1 MKILIVG
8 EGSNIARALAD
19 GFAEMYP
26 DAEWVNCYW
35 HQGLKSNYRY
45 LHEEADLAEF
55 DAATSDAVDAIVEA
69 RPDLIINAAGMV
81 TSKKC
86 FGNEVESLRANYLT
100 ALRVKQ
106 AMEELPDAKVIHLAT
121 TSSYADEEN
130 LINEDTSP
138 LLFQTAYSLT
148 KLMGEKEILK
158 LPDRQRLV
166 LRFAMVYGGAY
177 DDVSFI
183 SKLINRQIL
192 INKGGYNVLPWVQ
205 NLDLE
210 APKGPLYIADFVEAI
225 IVLYQQKHNGI
236 FVLGNPYDCIPFIDI
251 LHILEDN
258 GIYIEEIEYD
268 GDADSLGWHE
278 LDISKFIKATGL
290 TEDKWPRYSLEDG
303 IGAIQEMYEGVE
315 DANV

>member
-8 EGSNIARALAD
+8 EGSNIARSLAD

-45 LHEEADLAEF
+45 LHEDADLAEF
-55 DAATSDAVDAIVEA
+55 DAATSDAVDAIVES

-86 FGNEVESLRANYLT
+86 YGMELESLRANYLT

-121 TSSYADEEN
+121 SSSYADEDN
-130 LINEDTSP
+130 PINEDTEP
-138 LLFQTAYSLT
+138 LLFQTSYSLT

-166 LRFAMVYGGAY
+166 LRFAMVYGGLY
-177 DDVSFI
+177 DDASFI
-183 SKLINRQIL
+183 SKLVNRQVL
-192 INKGGYNVLPWVQ
+192 MERGNNVLPWIQ

-210 APKGPLYIADFVEAI
+210 SPKGPLYMPDFVEAI
-225 IVLYQQKHNGI
+225 ITLYQQKHNGV
-236 FVLGNPYDCIPFIDI
+236 FVLGNPYDCIPFVDI
-251 LHILEDN
+251 LQILEDI
-258 GIYIEEIEYD
+258 GVYIEEIDYD
-268 GDADSLGWHE
+268 KEGDSLGWHE
-278 LDISKFIKATGL
+278 LDITKFVSATGL
-290 TEDKWPRYSLEDG
+290 AEDKWPRYSLEDG
-303 IGAIQEMYEGVE
+303 VADLLETYRRFK
-315 DANV
+315 DAND

>member
-1 MKILIVG
+1 MKILVVG
-8 EGSNIARALAD
+8 EGSNIARSLAD

-45 LHEEADLAEF
+45 MYEDADIAEF
-55 DAATSDAVDAIVEA
+55 DAATSDAVDAIVDA

-86 FGNEVESLRANYLT
+86 FGNELESLRANYLT

-121 TSSYADEEN
+121 SSSYADEDKP
-130 LINEDTSP
+130 INENTDS

-158 LPDRQRLV
+158 LPERQRLV
-166 LRFAMVYGGAY
+166 LRFAMIYGGMY

-183 SKLINRQIL
+183 SKLVNRQVL
-192 INKGGYNVLPWVQ
+192 MERGNSVLPWSQ

-210 APKGPLYIADFVEAI
+210 SPKGPLYMVDFVEAI
-225 IVLYQQKHNGI
+225 ITLYQQKHSGV
-236 FVLGNPYDCIPFIDI
+236 FVLGNPYDCIPFADI
-251 LHILEDN
+251 LQVLEEV
-258 GIYIEEIEYD
+258 GVYTEEIEYD
-268 GDADSLGWHE
+268 ADGDSLGWHE
-278 LDISKFIKATGL
+278 LDITKFVDATGL
-290 TEDKWPRYSLEDG
+290 TKDKWPRYSLEEGVADLL
-303 IGAIQEMYEGVE
+303 EMYRSHE
-315 DANV
+315 DADD